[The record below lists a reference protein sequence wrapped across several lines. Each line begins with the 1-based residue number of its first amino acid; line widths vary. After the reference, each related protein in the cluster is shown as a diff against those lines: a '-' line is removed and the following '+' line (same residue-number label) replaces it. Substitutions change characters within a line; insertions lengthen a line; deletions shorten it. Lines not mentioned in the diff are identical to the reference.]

1 MPDPATPSGAP
12 SRRSP
17 LDLIPGLVTV
27 AELMTDAV
35 AVTDMQRRLI
45 VWNTACDRLYGIP
58 STDALGRRIDDL
70 YVSKIT
76 GEGTSSAGART
87 IALASGSWRGRVTD
101 RPSIGRLAGQELVIE
116 TILSRI
122 DGPDGRPIGII
133 SVKRDVTAGVR
144 VERELSTV
152 ISLATPSGES
162 RNRHDAAEHAL
173 EVLVTTTGATMAGI
187 LMPGPDGGISVM
199 AHRGMSP
206 GALTA
211 VTSAPWSVSPAFKA
225 VVRIGRVVK
234 GAVALLPMLPASRR
248 ALLESH
254 VRTLVFVGLHRES
267 QQIGVL
273 ALGWDLDDPVLPS
286 DAVILLAASHI
297 ARCLEN
303 ARLVEEIVQRA
314 QGERKLVQRLR
325 ALDELTRVGGRAT
338 TIEEHAERSA
348 RLINTSLGAS
358 GTAYGLL
365 AADGESYA
373 TINMA
378 DVRPTLAAWLAAAR
392 PDQRTAFRR
401 WRNGEG
407 PFLEPFEPGHATAET
422 LALAREAGVTAYA
435 AIPIRVETVVVGGI
449 AAYFDRPFAD
459 LHLDRTTLERI
470 ATVVSISLEN
480 FRLRGRSLAS
490 EQRYRSIFEASPDPI
505 LIITP
510 EGSVVDLNEAALRQ
524 YRADRTWLLGQQV
537 TDLARFDLET
547 VRTRAAALGI
557 AQTFRTKAV
566 GVRQDGGE
574 FSAEVEIAAVELD
587 GERRYLVRVR
597 DLADQELLQAELVQA
612 QKMEATGQLVSG
624 VAHELNNPL
633 AAILGFSE
641 LIRRDTALPEDLR
654 HNADLLVEEAA
665 RTRRI
670 VQNLLDFARQR
681 PPERYP
687 TSIRALVDSVLV
699 LQSYSLGKGLIEA
712 EVDIP
717 DDLPTVDLD
726 RSRLQQV
733 LVNLTH
739 NAIYAIRRGDGTR
752 LRITASTEGPADA
765 ERVRVTVMDDG
776 PGVAPEN
783 VEHLF
788 EPFFT
793 TKPPSDGTGLG
804 LSVSYGIVASHGGEL
819 RYGPSALGRGA
830 AFTFD
835 LPVRAAA
842 TDAFPTTSAVLAA
855 PVAPL
860 TPPTPPIQSRR
871 VLVLDDE
878 ESIRVFLEKAL
889 AALGYEPVVTS
900 SGEEAVERAADG
912 PYLAILCD
920 HQMPGKSGVQVYDAI
935 VAVEPALGG
944 RFVMMSGDMVNPA
957 LSAFAASHGVTV
969 LSKPFDLET
978 LDRAIQGAGGVQ
990 PRG

>member
-1 MPDPATPSGAP
+1 
-12 SRRSP
+12 
-17 LDLIPGLVTV
+17 
-27 AELMTDAV
+27 MTDAV
-35 AVTDMQRRLI
+35 AVTDMQRRVV
-45 VWNTACDRLYGIP
+45 VWNSAADRLYGIP
-58 STDALGRRIDDL
+58 AADALGRPIEDL
-70 YVSKIT
+70 YKSKII
-76 GEGTSSAGART
+76 GEGTSSAGARDV
-87 IALASGSWRGRVTD
+87 ALDGGSWRGRVAD
-101 RPSIGRLAGQELVIE
+101 RPSIGRLVGHELVIE

-122 DGPDGRPIGII
+122 DGPDGKPLGII
-133 SVKRDVTAGVR
+133 SVKRDVTAGVL

-152 ISLATPSGES
+152 ISLATSSGES
-162 RNRHDAAEHAL
+162 RDRKAAAGHAL
-173 EVLVTTTGATMAGI
+173 DVLVTTTGATAAGI
-187 LMPGPDGGISVM
+187 LVPGPDGAISVL
-199 AHRGMSP
+199 AHRAMSERF
-206 GALTA
+206 LTA
-211 VTSAPWSVSPAFKA
+211 VTSVAWSESPAVKA
-225 VVRIGRVVK
+225 AARVGRVAK
-234 GAVALLPMLPASRR
+234 GSVALLPMLPTSRR
-248 ALLESH
+248 ALLESN
-254 VRTLVFVGLHRES
+254 VRSLVFVGLHREKE
-267 QQIGVL
+267 QIGVL
-273 ALGWDLDDPVLPS
+273 ALGWDRDDPVIPS

-297 ARCLEN
+297 ARGLEN
-303 ARLVEEIVQRA
+303 ARLVEQIVRRA
-314 QGERKLVQRLR
+314 ENERKLAQRLR
-325 ALDELTRVGGRAT
+325 ALDELTRLGGRAT

-365 AADGESYA
+365 AADGESYT

-378 DVRPTLAAWLAAAR
+378 DVRPPLAAWLATAR

-407 PFLEPFEPGHATAET
+407 PFLQPFEPGHATPES

-449 AAYFDRPFAD
+449 AAYFDRPFAE

-470 ATVVSISLEN
+470 ATVASISLEN
-480 FRLRGRSLAS
+480 FRLRERSLAS
-490 EQRYRSIFEASPDPI
+490 ERRYRSIFEASPDPI

-524 YRADRTWLLGQQV
+524 YRADRTWLLGQRA
-537 TDLARFDLET
+537 TDLARFDLES
-547 VRTRAAALGI
+547 VRARAAALGLG
-557 AQTFRTKAV
+557 QTFQVKAV
-566 GVRQDGGE
+566 GLRQDGDA

-587 GERRYLVRVR
+587 SGRRYLVRVR
-597 DLADQELLQAELVQA
+597 DLANQERLQAELVQA

-633 AAILGFSE
+633 AAILGFSQ

-654 HNADLLVEEAA
+654 HNADLLVEEAT

-687 TSIRALVDSVLV
+687 TSIGALVDSVLA

-712 EVDIP
+712 EMDIP

-726 RSRLQQV
+726 RSQLQQV

-739 NAIYAIRRGDGTR
+739 NAIYSIRHGDGTR

-765 ERVRVTVMDDG
+765 QRVRVTVMDDG
-776 PGVAPEN
+776 PGVAPED

-835 LPVRAAA
+835 LPVRALA
-842 TDAFPTTSAVLAA
+842 TDAFPTTPVGLATPVTPLA
-855 PVAPL
+855 PA
-860 TPPTPPIQSRR
+860 TPPIESRR

-878 ESIRVFLEKAL
+878 ESIRIFLRKAL
-889 AALGYEPVVTS
+889 KALGYDPVVS
-900 SGEEAVERAADG
+900 ESGEEAVQRAADG

-920 HQMPGKSGVQVYDAI
+920 HQMPGMSGVQVYEAI

-944 RFVMMSGDMVNPA
+944 RFVMMSGDMLNPV

-978 LDRAIQGAGGVQ
+978 LDRTIKGAGGVQ
-990 PRG
+990 SRG